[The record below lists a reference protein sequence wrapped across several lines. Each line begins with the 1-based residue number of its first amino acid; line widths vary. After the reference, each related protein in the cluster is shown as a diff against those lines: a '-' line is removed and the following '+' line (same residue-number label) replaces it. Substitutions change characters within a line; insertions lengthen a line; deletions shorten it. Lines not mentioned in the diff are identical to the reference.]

1 MRLFICQEVEMAT
14 ILVVDDSM
22 FARLNI
28 CNMLHSAGHETEEAA
43 DGREGLEKAGIV
55 KPDCIISDLLMP
67 ELDGI
72 EFLAALKERKL
83 GLPVIILTADIQET
97 KRRQCLELGAAGFA
111 YKPPQKA
118 EILAL
123 VDRILGQGEDR

>member
-1 MRLFICQEVEMAT
+1 MPT

-28 CNMLHSAGHETEEAA
+28 CNMLQSAGYETVEAA
-43 DGREGLEKAGIV
+43 DGREGLEKASAV

-72 EFLAALKERKL
+72 QFLAALKEENLR
-83 GLPVIILTADIQET
+83 LPVIVLTADIQET
-97 KRRQCLELGAAGFA
+97 KRQQCLDLGAAGFA
-111 YKPPQKA
+111 YKPPQKQQILSLIDG
-118 EILAL
+118 ILAS
-123 VDRILGQGEDR
+123 REDR

>member
-1 MRLFICQEVEMAT
+1 MAMAT

-28 CNMLHSAGHETEEAA
+28 CNMLQSAGHETVEAV
-43 DGREGLEKAGIV
+43 DGRDGLEKAGTI

-72 EFLAALKERKL
+72 EFLAALKEKNLR
-83 GLPVIILTADIQET
+83 LPVIVLSADIQET
-97 KRRQCLELGAAGFA
+97 KRQQCLELGAAGFA
-111 YKPPQKA
+111 YKPPQKQQ
-118 EILAL
+118 ILSL
-123 VDRILGQGEDR
+123 IDGILGSREVR

>member
-1 MRLFICQEVEMAT
+1 MAT

-28 CNMLHSAGHETEEAA
+28 CNMLKSAGYETMEAA
-43 DGREGLEKAGIV
+43 DGREGLVKAFTA

-72 EFLAALKERKL
+72 GLLTALKEKELRM
-83 GLPVIILTADIQET
+83 PVIVLTADIQET

-111 YKPPQKA
+111 YKPPQKG
-118 EILAL
+118 EILSL
-123 VDRILGQGEDR
+123 VAGLLTPGEDR